1 MTVCVVL
8 CVSFSVVCV
17 WVVVLSVFVWCCLC
31 LFGVVCCLPLWLLC
45 GCSFVL
51 LFYVGVFVCVG
62 CILWFGVV
70 CLLLL
75 LVFSRQ

>member
-1 MTVCVVL
+1 MCIIVISFFVCLVM
-8 CVSFSVVCV
+8 F
-17 WVVVLSVFVWCCLC
+17 VFVGCCVFLT
-31 LFGVVCCLPLWLLC
+31 LWLVC

-62 CILWFGVV
+62 CMLWFGVV

-75 LVFSRQ
+75 LVFCKQ